1 MEYVTPSRVRVIL
14 EYNITP
20 ENSQFV
26 PENRPGPQKEAG
38 SFEKTNHFSGVC
50 VNFRECFYLGVV
62 TKNTSWLDDTKNVIF
77 FEGDAGPGR
86 NLSPSNARC
95 GRQGELVADWDASPA
110 PKMNERPL
118 NRKGILV
125 ALDLLVDQISPELKH
140 PSEQ

>member
-1 MEYVTPSRVRVIL
+1 MTPSRVRVIL

-77 FEGDAGPGR
+77 LKAMRDLGEIYPQAM
-86 NLSPSNARC
+86 
-95 GRQGELVADWDASPA
+95 QGVEDRVSWWLIGMP
-110 PKMNERPL
+110 PPL
-118 NRKGILV
+118 RK
-125 ALDLLVDQISPELKH
+125 
-140 PSEQ
+140 